1 MSKIGVN
8 TGGYQTS
15 WFAGAY
21 DPRKALDPRMQSLVQ
36 SSIEH
41 IYADFIGKVSQTRKL
56 ELAKVDDLA
65 QGRIWTG
72 AQAVEHKLIDRLGSF
87 SDAVQE
93 ARTRVAKLDRD
104 QSSDKELP
112 IKYVGPKTSA
122 FERFAQK
129 FMGQFGWL
137 AADSMAIPT
146 WSVMS
151 GHAGPDAL
159 LLNTLGQDLSWLQTV
174 IEKKQPFGAAAHCLC
189 GPMLFN

>member
-15 WFAGAY
+15 WLSGAY

-72 AQAVEHKLIDRLGSF
+72 AQAVDHKLIDRLGSL
-87 SDAVQE
+87 SDAVDE
-93 ARTRVAKLDRD
+93 ARARVSKLEG
-104 QSSDKELP
+104 QKSSDKELP
-112 IKYVGPKTSA
+112 FKYVGPKTSPL
-122 FERFAQK
+122 ERFAQK
-129 FMGQFGWL
+129 FMGQLGWIAGEGTAL
-137 AADSMAIPT
+137 PT

-151 GHAGPDAL
+151 GHSGPEAL
-159 LLNTLGQDLSWLQTV
+159 LLNTLGQDLTWLQAV

-189 GPMLFN
+189 NVTP